1 MTLQSLT
8 NRLGFAAVLAAMTL
22 GAQAQE
28 AAIRKNLAERLP
40 NLPKIEEV
48 SKTPLPGIYEVR
60 VNQSDLF
67 YTDAEGSYILQGD
80 LVDLKNHTN
89 LTEERQTK
97 LSAVNVADLPY
108 KDAFTIVR
116 GNGKRKLVIFEDP
129 NCPYCKRFEKDI
141 TRIDNV
147 TVIVFLYPIL
157 GPDST
162 AKAKAIWCAKDKGK
176 AFEDWMLRNVA
187 PPAAAASCDTSALTR
202 NVAFGQ
208 KYRITGT
215 PTTFLP
221 DGTRLP
227 GAAPADKIETALAN
241 TK

>member
-1 MTLQSLT
+1 MTLQSLLA
-8 NRLGFAAVLAAMTL
+8 RFGLAALLASMAL

-28 AAIRKNLAERLP
+28 AAIRKNLPERLP

-48 SKTPLPGIYEVR
+48 TKTPIPGIYEVR

-80 LVDLKNHTN
+80 LVDLKNHAN

-97 LSAVNVADLPY
+97 LSAVNVAELPY

-147 TVIVFLYPIL
+147 TVSVFLYPIL

-162 AKAKAIWCAKDKGK
+162 AKAKAIWCAKDKAK

-187 PPAAAASCDTSALTR
+187 PAAAAANCDTSAVTR